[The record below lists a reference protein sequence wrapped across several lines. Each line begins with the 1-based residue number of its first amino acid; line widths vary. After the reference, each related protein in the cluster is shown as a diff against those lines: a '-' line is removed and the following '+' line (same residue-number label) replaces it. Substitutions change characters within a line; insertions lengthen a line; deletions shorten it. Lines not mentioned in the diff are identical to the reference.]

1 MLLQEAPEGANNDY
15 EDAIMIETALR
26 TGMDCI
32 VTRNTADFA
41 SSVVPV
47 LSPGDF
53 LKLISPE
60 TEK

>member
-1 MLLQEAPEGANNDY
+1 
-15 EDAIMIETALR
+15 MIETALR